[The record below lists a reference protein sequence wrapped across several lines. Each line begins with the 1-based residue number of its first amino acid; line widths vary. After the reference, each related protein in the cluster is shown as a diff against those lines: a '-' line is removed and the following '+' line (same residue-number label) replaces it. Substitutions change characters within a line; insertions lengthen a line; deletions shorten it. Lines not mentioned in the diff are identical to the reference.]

1 MKLLIFM
8 SLLIFILSISVI
20 PISSY
25 SLGEFSNFIEILT
38 FFRYDFVFG
47 PIFLFL
53 LAMSKSYQ
61 LNAWIILRRFSSRK
75 EIISFRITTVIVYAF
90 LYTLLISTW
99 AIIVT
104 KLASYLHF
112 KGISYTALLNYI
124 PSVESDNFFSG
135 ASFFVVFFLITQ
147 LMGLVYVF
155 FQELI
160 NNKSLVTLFC
170 IFLMIIDRTISGFV
184 SFYLVYGYKQIPFQ
198 SVLELSALIFIFF
211 LLTRW
216 MSTSSDFGSL
226 N

>member
-8 SLLIFILSISVI
+8 SVLLFILSISVT

-25 SLGEFSNFIEILT
+25 GLAKFSNFIEILT
-38 FFRYDFVFG
+38 FFRYDFMFG

-53 LAMSKSYQ
+53 LVMSKSYQ

-75 EIISFRITTVIVYAF
+75 EIISFKITTVIVYSF

-104 KLASYLHF
+104 KMASYLHF

-124 PSVESDNFFSG
+124 PSVESDNIFSG
-135 ASFFVVFFLITQ
+135 VFFFIIFFLMTQ
-147 LMGLVYVF
+147 LIGVVYVF

-170 IFLMIIDRTISGFV
+170 IFLMIIDRTLTGFV
-184 SFYLVYGYKQIPFQ
+184 SFYFVYGYKQAPFQ

-216 MSTSSDFGSL
+216 VSTSSDFGSL

>member
-8 SLLIFILSISVI
+8 SLLLFILSISVI

-135 ASFFVVFFLITQ
+135 AFFFVVFFLITQ

>member
-1 MKLLIFM
+1 M
-8 SLLIFILSISVI
+8 SLLLFILSISVT

-25 SLGEFSNFIEILT
+25 SIGEFSDFIEILT
-38 FFRYDFVFG
+38 FFRYDFIFG
-47 PIFLFL
+47 PIFLIL

-61 LNAWIILRRFSSRK
+61 LNAWVILRRFSSRK
-75 EIISFRITTVIVYAF
+75 EIISFKITTVIVYSF

-104 KLASYLHF
+104 KLSSYLHF

-124 PSVESDNFFSG
+124 PSVESDNIFSG
-135 ASFFVVFFLITQ
+135 VFFIIIFFLITQ
-147 LMGLVYVF
+147 LMGVVYVF

-170 IFLMIIDRTISGFV
+170 IFLMIIDRTLTGFV
-184 SFYLVYGYKQIPFQ
+184 SFYLVYGYKQMPFQ

-216 MSTSSDFGSL
+216 MSTSSDFGGL

>member
-1 MKLLIFM
+1 MCVLLCV
-8 SLLIFILSISVI
+8 LSISVT

-25 SLGEFSNFIEILT
+25 GLAKFSDFIEILT
-38 FFRYDFVFG
+38 FFRYDFIFG

-53 LAMSKSYQ
+53 LAISRSYQ
-61 LNAWIILRRFSSRK
+61 MNAWIILRRFSSRK
-75 EIISFRITTVIVYAF
+75 EIISFKITTVIVYSF
-90 LYTLLISTW
+90 LYTLFISTW
-99 AIIVT
+99 AIIVS

-112 KGISYTALLNYI
+112 KGISYTALLNYM
-124 PSVESDNFFSG
+124 PSVESDNIFSG
-135 ASFFVVFFLITQ
+135 FFFFVVFFLITQ

-170 IFLMIIDRTISGFV
+170 IFLMIIDRTLTGFV

-216 MSTSSDFGSL
+216 MSTSTDFGSL

>member
-1 MKLLIFM
+1 M
-8 SLLIFILSISVI
+8 SLLLFILSISVT

-25 SLGEFSNFIEILT
+25 SIGGFSNFIEILT
-38 FFRYDFVFG
+38 FFRYDFIFG

-75 EIISFRITTVIVYAF
+75 EIISFKVTTVIVYSF

-104 KLASYLHF
+104 KLASYLHI

-124 PSVESDNFFSG
+124 PSVESDNIFSG
-135 ASFFVVFFLITQ
+135 VFFFIIFFLITQ

-155 FQELI
+155 FQELF

-170 IFLMIIDRTISGFV
+170 IFLMIIDRTLTGFV

-198 SVLELSALIFIFF
+198 SVLELLVLIFIFF

-216 MSTSSDFGSL
+216 MSNSSDFGGL